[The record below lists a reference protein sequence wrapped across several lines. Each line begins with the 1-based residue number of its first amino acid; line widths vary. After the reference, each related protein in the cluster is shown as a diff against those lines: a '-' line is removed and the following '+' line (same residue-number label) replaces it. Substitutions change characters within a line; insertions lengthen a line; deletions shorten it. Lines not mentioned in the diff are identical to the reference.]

1 MRRRF
6 DRLAAIVI
14 HRPGTRP
21 ALGRATIVLATNFVI
36 NSLWCFRP
44 ASPS

>member
-21 ALGRATIVLATNFVI
+21 AGRAIVLATNFVI